1 MATGGLNDHLPFD
14 LEAEKSVLGSVLR
27 DPRCAP
33 EVVAHLSPDDFY
45 SPRHRSIFKV
55 IDALE
60 QRASGACD
68 PVTVAHEI
76 DRLGQSE
83 ELGGRNYLIELME
96 AVPSVAFLE
105 NHVGIVRDMA
115 VRRGLLAA
123 ADQITR
129 LVSDVEHDSV
139 KDLVNL
145 AEQQVFQVGDRLVGG
160 NIVRAKEL
168 IDRNLDKI
176 LNHDGTPQGLVS
188 GFADLDELQGFRP
201 GDLVVLA
208 ARPAMG
214 KTALALNMME
224 RMSLEYGKGVLM
236 FSLEMPGDQLITRM
250 LSSHG
255 RIRHDALRSGKL
267 DAGMR
272 QRLTMSAAQFSK
284 ARLFIDDS
292 SQPSLAE
299 IRAKAR
305 RLKRDG
311 ELDFL
316 VVDYLQLLTTKAESR
331 QHEITVISRTLK
343 AIAREMKIP
352 VMALAQLN
360 RSAEKRDSH
369 KPMLSDL
376 RESGAIEQDADL
388 VMMLFREEYY
398 NPTEENA
405 GLAELIIAKNRHGS
419 TGNVMMRFTK
429 ECMRFE
435 NLVRESAF

>member
-1 MATGGLNDHLPFD
+1 MASGGLNEHLPFD

-33 EVVAHLSPDDFY
+33 EVVARLSPDDFY
-45 SPRHRSIFKV
+45 SPRHRNIFKV

-76 DRLGQSE
+76 DRLTLTE

-129 LVSDVEHDSV
+129 LVSDVEHENV

-145 AEQQVFQVGDRLVGG
+145 AEQQVFEVGDRLVGG

-250 LSSHG
+250 LSSHA

-284 ARLFIDDS
+284 AKLFIDDS

-311 ELDFL
+311 ELNFL

-352 VMALAQLN
+352 VMALSQLN

-398 NPTEENA
+398 SPSEENS